1 MSVLAFSRTNT
12 QTFSKVS
19 ALAHFL
25 YKATTQSTFENICL
39 FTNVDALILAGVG
52 FSVLKRLEI
61 FNFVDAIAALLN
73 KALGPILDTVVQHIQ
88 RLVHFA
94 PVRRRLL
101 QPLPQ
106 DLMHTRTRT
115 HTHTRAHARARAHT
129 HTQYYTPT
137 RPLWLLIERIEGS
150 EGIAGSEGIEGSE
163 GSLLGLLALLGL
175 RTCAPLINSTRLLQ
189 GAKLRS
195 DKRGQGLPSVLK
207 RVPMR
212 LAHNALLDPRRA
224 RARCINAAPGRSV
237 DAGLGLW

>member
-115 HTHTRAHARARAHT
+115 HTHTRAHARARTHT

-150 EGIAGSEGIEGSE
+150 EGIAGSEG
-163 GSLLGLLALLGL
+163 SLLGLLALLYGH
-175 RTCAPLINSTRLLQ
+175 AP
-189 GAKLRS
+189 
-195 DKRGQGLPSVLK
+195 
-207 RVPMR
+207 
-212 LAHNALLDPRRA
+212 H
-224 RARCINAAPGRSV
+224 
-237 DAGLGLW
+237 